1 MSNIL
6 WVFVFVLLLLL
17 LFFFFPRSEMNIDE
31 RKENKGKKSL
41 PVYILLSHD
50 WNILTTANKNH

>member
-1 MSNIL
+1 MSFCFCA
-6 WVFVFVLLLLL
+6 FVVAA
-17 LFFFFPRSEMNIDE
+17 FFFPRSEMNIDE

-50 WNILTTANKNH
+50 